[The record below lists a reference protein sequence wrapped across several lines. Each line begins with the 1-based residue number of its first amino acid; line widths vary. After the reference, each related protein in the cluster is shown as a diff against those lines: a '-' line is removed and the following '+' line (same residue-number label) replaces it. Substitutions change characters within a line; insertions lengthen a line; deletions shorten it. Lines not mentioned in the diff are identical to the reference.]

1 MPWVTVE
8 CADGT
13 GVVGPF
19 DAILVH
25 AGATHPLDA
34 WLDALAPAGRLLL
47 PLTVE
52 MPAMGATLGKGVVA
66 LISRTQDG
74 AGFRAEILSFVAI
87 YSAIGLRDERMAA
100 SLGQAMRR
108 TSFPNLAQ
116 LRRDQ
121 HDSTPACWLH
131 GPGFCLSMEP
141 VS

>member
-1 MPWVTVE
+1 
-8 CADGT
+8 
-13 GVVGPF
+13 VGPF

-25 AGATHPLDA
+25 AGVTHPLDA
-34 WLDALAPAGRLLL
+34 WLDALAPGGRLLL

-52 MPAMGATLGKGVVA
+52 MPAMGATLGKGVVV
-66 LISRTQDG
+66 IVSRTEDG
-74 AGFRAEILSFVAI
+74 ADFRAEVLSFVAI
-87 YSAIGLRDERMAA
+87 YSAIGLRDAEIGAR
-100 SLGQAMRR
+100 LEQALRR

-131 GPGFCLSMEP
+131 GRGFCLSMEP